1 MPTSA
6 IQKSLTPPITRF
18 ITAHSETKFSA
29 AEASSIFTQLGS
41 LATILETTATCGRCL
56 VQGEH

>member
-1 MPTSA
+1 MPTST
-6 IQKSLTPPITRF
+6 IQKSLTSPITWF
-18 ITAHSETKFSA
+18 ITSHSETKFST
-29 AEASSIFTQLGS
+29 AETSYILTQLGS